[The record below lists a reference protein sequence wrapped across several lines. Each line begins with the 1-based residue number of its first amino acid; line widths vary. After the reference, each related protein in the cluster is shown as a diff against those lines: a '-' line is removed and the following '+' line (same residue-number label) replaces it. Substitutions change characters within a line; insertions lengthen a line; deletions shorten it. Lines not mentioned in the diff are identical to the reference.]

1 MSIRVWSAGCSLI
14 DYLYTP
20 VDFGSAPFARY
31 GSRRDGDGGVSP
43 GRLVFAE
50 ELERFAGR
58 PFARVLE
65 DLTGGAEPARVNLG
79 GPAVVASVN
88 AAQLVSGLDVRVH
101 FQGARGSD
109 RTGER
114 ILEVLGRTPVDASS
128 YRVFPG
134 ATPFTYVFS
143 DPSFAGG
150 RGERMFVNAIGAAGR
165 FEPSEVDDRL
175 FSADVALLGATAIV
189 PPLHRALGSLLGRVR
204 ARGGITVVSTVFD
217 FLNEQAD
224 PSGRWPLGE
233 SDRTFALIDL
243 LVTDREEA
251 LRTSGTASVAE
262 AVRFFRE
269 MGTGTVVVT
278 EGAEPFCVWSGG
290 TLFRGQDVETLPV
303 CAAVDRDLEA
313 RPDLRGDTT
322 GCGDNFVGG
331 LLASLAA
338 QLAAGGRR
346 GALDLTE
353 ACAWAAASGGFAC
366 TYVGGTYVEKAPGE
380 KRARIEP
387 YYRAYLDQIGRR
399 PAAGRPG
406 R

>member
-1 MSIRVWSAGCSLI
+1 MNLRIWAAGCSLI

-20 VDFGSAPFARY
+20 VDFAAAPFARY
-31 GSRRDGDGGVSP
+31 GSRRDGDGGVKP

-50 ELERFAGR
+50 DLERFAGL

-79 GPAVVASVN
+79 GPAVVAAIN
-88 AAQLVSGLDVRVH
+88 AAQLLEGRSVSVH

-114 ILEVLGRTPVDASS
+114 IMEVLSRTPVDFSS
-128 YRVFPG
+128 YRLFPG

-165 FEPSEVDDRL
+165 FEPSQVDERL
-175 FSADVALLGATAIV
+175 FGADVALLGATAIV
-189 PPLHRALGSLLGRVR
+189 PPLHRALGSLLRRVR
-204 ARGGITVVSTVFD
+204 ERGGITVVSTVFD

-224 PSGRWPLGE
+224 PDGRWPLGE
-233 SDRTFALIDL
+233 SDETFGLIDL

-251 LRTSGTASVAE
+251 LRTSGTRSVAE
-262 AVRFFRE
+262 AVDFFRE

-278 EGAEPFCVWSGG
+278 QGAEPFWLWSRG
-290 TLFRGQDVETLPV
+290 TLFAARDVETLPV
-303 CAAVDRDLEA
+303 CGEVDRAMDA
-313 RPDLRGDTT
+313 DPDLRGDTT

-338 QLAAGGRR
+338 QLAAGARR
-346 GALDLTE
+346 GDLDLTE

-366 TYVGGTYVEKAPGE
+366 TYVGGTYLEKAPGE

-387 YYRAYLDQIGRR
+387 YYRAYLSQIGRR
-399 PAAGRPG
+399 GQAGLL
-406 R
+406 